1 MSLTL
6 WMLTLSGLVAA
17 GALIL
22 NKEGQPLQASLGFT
36 LAACIFTL
44 LLIPAL
50 SDAFIKAGFSGKD
63 LSKSKR
69 PLLYRSRPLFTPF
82 VRLQ

>member
-1 MSLTL
+1 MQ
-6 WMLTLSGLVAA
+6 WGLTLSGLVAA

-50 SDAFIKAGFSGKD
+50 SNAFIKAGFSGKD
-63 LSKSKR
+63 LSKPKR
-69 PLLYRSRPLFTPF
+69 PLLYLTPGPAMGS
-82 VRLQ
+82 VHGEV